1 MDSASDRASG
11 QQIKALEKMT
21 QFNPDKKK
29 YCESLTQYK
38 RLNTS
43 EVRVGHIPMGNGHP
57 IRIQSMTNTDT
68 NDTPATVEQIMRMA
82 DAGADYARMTTRT
95 LKEAENLYNIK
106 NNLLQQGYQIPLV
119 ADVHF
124 NNRIAEKAAA
134 IVEKV
139 RINPGNYAIRYS
151 RKGNLEEI
159 RQHFI
164 HLIDICKTNNTA
176 LRLGVNHGSLSKRIM
191 DLYGDTPQGMV
202 ESALEFIKI
211 CEGQNFHNVVIS
223 LKSSNTRIMVQSNR
237 LMVHEMLKRDR
248 TYPLHL
254 GVTEAGEGEDGRIK
268 SAVGINALLADGIG
282 DTIRVSLTEAPEEE
296 IPVAKMLTGLIQSG
310 PTHIKLPEIS
320 SLPINPFDYTKRKS
334 SEVKFIG
341 GSHSPLVIGRKESY
355 DSLKADLIM
364 AHSDNELI
372 GSNSPA
378 ILPYHEWLKTGT
390 PENRYPLFNSIS
402 QYLEHKKR
410 SEYPTFIS
418 TSMSELNQTEW
429 LKNESNAV
437 LILQAH
443 SENPTFEQR
452 RFIIELMNRSINLPV
467 IVHRRYSE
475 NHLPVLRL
483 KAAADIGLLF
493 LDGLA
498 DGLFLENEKNI
509 QEEKLLQISFGI
521 LQASRSRI
529 YKTEFISCPGCGR
542 TQFNLEKTAE
552 KIRQRM
558 GHLKGLKIAI
568 MGCIVN
574 GPGEMAD
581 ADYGYVGSGAGKVTL
596 YRNKE
601 VIKRNVPEEKAVE
614 ELERLIQEYGDWEV
628 KKK

>member
-1 MDSASDRASG
+1 
-11 QQIKALEKMT
+11 MT
-21 QFNPDKKK
+21 QFNPEKK

-68 NDTPATVEQIMRMA
+68 NDTQATVEQIMRMA

-106 NNLLQQGYQIPLV
+106 NHLLQKGYQIPLV

-124 NNRIAEKAAA
+124 NNRIAGKAAA

-151 RKGNLEEI
+151 RKGVIEEI

-191 DLYGDTPQGMV
+191 DLYGDTPRGMV

-248 TYPLHL
+248 IYPLHL

-310 PTHIKLPEIS
+310 PIHIKLPEIT

-334 SEVKFIG
+334 SEVRFIG
-341 GSHSPLVIGRKESY
+341 GSHSPVVISRKKSS

-364 AHSDNELI
+364 AYSDNELK
-372 GSNSPA
+372 GSNSPT
-378 ILPYHEWLKTGT
+378 ILPYHEWVKTG
-390 PENRYPLFNSIS
+390 PQENRYPLFHSIS
-402 QYLEHKKR
+402 QYLEHQKR

-418 TSMSELNQTEW
+418 TSMDELNQTKW
-429 LKNESNAV
+429 LKNESNVV

-452 RFIIELMNRSINLPV
+452 RFIIELMNRNIDLPV
-467 IVHRRYSE
+467 IVYRRYSE
-475 NHLPVLRL
+475 NRLQVLRL

-509 QEEKLLQISFGI
+509 QEEKFLQISFGI

-581 ADYGYVGSGAGKVTL
+581 ADYGYVGSGPGKVTL

-601 VIKRNVPEEKAVE
+601 VVKRNVPEEKAVE
-614 ELERLIQEYGDWEV
+614 ELERLIQKYGDWEV

>member
-1 MDSASDRASG
+1 
-11 QQIKALEKMT
+11 MT
-21 QFNPDKKK
+21 QFDLHKKQ
-29 YCESLTQYK
+29 YCESLTEYK
-38 RLNTS
+38 RLGTS
-43 EVRVGHIPMGNGHP
+43 EVRVGRIPMGNEHP
-57 IRIQSMTNTDT
+57 IRLQSMTNTDT
-68 NDTPATVEQIMRMA
+68 NDTPATVEQIKRMA

-95 LKEAENLYNIK
+95 LKEAENLNNIK
-106 NNLLQQGYQIPLV
+106 NQLLKEGYQIPLV

-151 RKGNLEEI
+151 RKGDLKEI
-159 RQHFI
+159 REHFI
-164 HLIDICKTNNTA
+164 HLIDTSKTNNTA
-176 LRLGVNHGSLSKRIM
+176 IRLGVNHGSLSKRIM
-191 DLYGDTPQGMV
+191 DLYGDTPRGMV
-202 ESALEFIKI
+202 ESALEFVQI
-211 CEGQNFHNVVIS
+211 CEEQNFHNVVIS
-223 LKSSNTRIMVQSNR
+223 LKSSNTRIMVQANR

-248 TYPLHL
+248 IYPLHL

-268 SAVGINALLADGIG
+268 SAVGIGALLADGLG
-282 DTIRVSLTEAPEEE
+282 DTIRVSLTEAPEKE
-296 IPVAKMLTGLIQSG
+296 IPVAKTLAGHIQSRA
-310 PTHIKLPEIS
+310 TNINLPEIT
-320 SLPINPFDYTKRKS
+320 SLPFNPFDYTKRKTFRN
-334 SEVKFIG
+334 ELIG
-341 GSHSPLVIGRKESY
+341 GANPPVVIGRTKTFGP
-355 DSLKADLIM
+355 LKADLII
-364 AHSDNELI
+364 AHSPNEPND
-372 GSNSPA
+372 SNTPT
-378 ILPYHEWLKTGT
+378 ILPYNIWVKTSQS
-390 PENRYPLFNSIS
+390 ENHYPLFGSIS
-402 QYLEHKKR
+402 HYIENKKMSGR
-410 SEYPTFIS
+410 ISFIS
-418 TSMSELNQTEW
+418 TSIDELNQIEQ
-429 LKNESNAV
+429 LKNERNVV

-452 RFIIELMNRSINLPV
+452 RFIIELMNRDIDLPV

-475 NHLPVLRL
+475 NRLQDLRL

-498 DGLFLENEKNI
+498 DGLFLENENNI

-552 KIRQRM
+552 KIRERM

-581 ADYGYVGSGAGKVTL
+581 ADYGYVGSGPGKVTL

-601 VIKRNVPEEKAVE
+601 VIKRNVPAEKAVE
-614 ELERLIQEYGDWEV
+614 ELERLIQKYGDWEER
-628 KKK
+628 